1 VNAKGLGGG
10 VADMLSAENLSD
22 DRMAVA
28 IREPFFIFE
37 FRDLFDRQTYGELDA
52 HFPKKPE
59 FPANWSDRGGKYHMN
74 SRMPEFAAFAKKA
87 PIWAALYDRFAD
99 PSMMAKLF
107 ELAHSVPSERSA
119 GEKKPWR
126 IDDRPK
132 PEGLARKPIAQLRR
146 LQSSLLG
153 YTPVR
158 LVFEFSYLESE
169 CYIPP
174 HTDVPAKLISL
185 MIYFPDEG
193 VEYPVGTGTEF
204 YRGKNGAMAENVW
217 KSAMLEDDA
226 MHTFFD
232 KHEVFYT
239 SDFTPNKLVGFVKTS
254 NSWHGVRPLT
264 LPPKATRRS
273 LNINYY
279 LA

>member
-1 VNAKGLGGG
+1 MAGL
-10 VADMLSAENLSD
+10 
-22 DRMAVA
+22 
-28 IREPFFIFE
+28 
-37 FRDLFDRQTYGELDA
+37 Y
-52 HFPKKPE
+52 
-59 FPANWSDRGGKYHMN
+59 
-74 SRMPEFAAFAKKA
+74 
-87 PIWAALYDRFAD
+87 
-99 PSMMAKLF
+99 
-107 ELAHSVPSERSA
+107 ELAHLVPSERSA
-119 GEKKPWR
+119 REKKPWR
-126 IDDRPK
+126 IDDRPRTD
-132 PEGLARKPIAQLRR
+132 GFARKPITQLRR
-146 LQSSLLG
+146 LHSSLLG

-158 LVFEFSYLESE
+158 LQFEFSYLESE

-193 VEYPVGTGTEF
+193 IEYPTGTGTEF
-204 YRGKNGAMAENVW
+204 YRGRNGAAAESVW
-217 KSAMLEDDA
+217 KSEMLEDDA
-226 MHTFFD
+226 MRAFFD

-239 SDFTPNKLVGFVKTS
+239 SHFTSNKLVGFVKTS